1 MKSFSRWNGVELVSL
16 PKSYYGSGV
25 FGQKLAYLFF
35 LVLGQTIWLQF
46 CGIIF
51 LPWSHWL
58 LGSRVTDGRLCP
70 TICHWDH
77 LQGRGQRHCK
87 GPGDIEHLGNCLG
100 LAMQL
105 LSARKKVV
113 NFCAQNTQ
121 DGMGEGIRYIHVDKQ
136 KNEGVGMCKAACWA
150 PELKKIH
157 LGGKVT
163 RLRGGSRIN

>member
-16 PKSYYGSGV
+16 PKGYYGLGV

-35 LVLGQTIWLQF
+35 LVLGQTTWLQF

-105 LSARKKVV
+105 LPAGKSGKFLRPEYSGW
-113 NFCAQNTQ
+113 NW
-121 DGMGEGIRYIHVDKQ
+121 GGDKIQ
-136 KNEGVGMCKAACWA
+136 SRRQTKIWGCWD
-150 PELKKIH
+150 
-157 LGGKVT
+157 VW
-163 RLRGGSRIN
+163 SRFLSSRTWK